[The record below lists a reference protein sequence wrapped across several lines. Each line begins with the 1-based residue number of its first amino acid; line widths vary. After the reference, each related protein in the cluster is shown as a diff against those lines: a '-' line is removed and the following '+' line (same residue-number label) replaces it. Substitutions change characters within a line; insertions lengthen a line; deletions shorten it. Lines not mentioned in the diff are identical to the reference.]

1 MKSKINYLI
10 SLLLGLLI
18 IMSVAGIPVEVFN
31 HPKTF
36 AVFGMAGISLIIS
49 FLCFIAPQ
57 KDIKFSRLNIFCF
70 LFLLLYVIDFLHL
83 NTIWNIGYLCLL
95 SLFIASHLLQQIH
108 YIIIFKSLLGAA
120 VLLTIWGYLQY
131 F

>member
-49 FLCFIAPQ
+49 FLCNRLFTSEYYMEHRIFMFI
-57 KDIKFSRLNIFCF
+57 
-70 LFLLLYVIDFLHL
+70 V
-83 NTIWNIGYLCLL
+83 
-95 SLFIASHLLQQIH
+95 FI
-108 YIIIFKSLLGAA
+108 YC
-120 VLLTIWGYLQY
+120 
-131 F
+131 

>member
-49 FLCFIAPQ
+49 FFVL
-57 KDIKFSRLNIFCF
+57 
-70 LFLLLYVIDFLHL
+70 LHL
-83 NTIWNIGYLCLL
+83 KKISNFLD
-95 SLFIASHLLQQIH
+95 
-108 YIIIFKSLLGAA
+108 
-120 VLLTIWGYLQY
+120 
-131 F
+131 

>member
-70 LFLLLYVIDFLHL
+70 LFLFTSEYYIEHRIFM
-83 NTIWNIGYLCLL
+83 
-95 SLFIASHLLQQIH
+95 FIVFI
-108 YIIIFKSLLGAA
+108 YC
-120 VLLTIWGYLQY
+120 
-131 F
+131 

>member
-49 FLCFIAPQ
+49 F
-57 KDIKFSRLNIFCF
+57 
-70 LFLLLYVIDFLHL
+70 YVLLHL
-83 NTIWNIGYLCLL
+83 KKISNFLD
-95 SLFIASHLLQQIH
+95 
-108 YIIIFKSLLGAA
+108 
-120 VLLTIWGYLQY
+120 
-131 F
+131 

>member
-36 AVFGMAGISLIIS
+36 AVFGMVGISYN
-49 FLCFIAPQ
+49 
-57 KDIKFSRLNIFCF
+57 KFFMFYCTSKRYQIF
-70 LFLLLYVIDFLHL
+70 
-83 NTIWNIGYLCLL
+83 
-95 SLFIASHLLQQIH
+95 
-108 YIIIFKSLLGAA
+108 
-120 VLLTIWGYLQY
+120 
-131 F
+131 

>member
-36 AVFGMAGISLIIS
+36 AVFGMAGISEYYMEHRI
-49 FLCFIAPQ
+49 FMFI
-57 KDIKFSRLNIFCF
+57 
-70 LFLLLYVIDFLHL
+70 V
-83 NTIWNIGYLCLL
+83 
-95 SLFIASHLLQQIH
+95 FI
-108 YIIIFKSLLGAA
+108 YC
-120 VLLTIWGYLQY
+120 
-131 F
+131 

>member
-57 KDIKFSRLNIFCF
+57 KDIKFSRLEYI
-70 LFLLLYVIDFLHL
+70 LLLILV
-83 NTIWNIGYLCLL
+83 TLCNET
-95 SLFIASHLLQQIH
+95 FHI
-108 YIIIFKSLLGAA
+108 
-120 VLLTIWGYLQY
+120 
-131 F
+131 

>member
-18 IMSVAGIPVEVFN
+18 IMSVAGIPVDVFN

-49 FLCFIAPQ
+49 FFVL
-57 KDIKFSRLNIFCF
+57 
-70 LFLLLYVIDFLHL
+70 LHL
-83 NTIWNIGYLCLL
+83 KKISNFLD
-95 SLFIASHLLQQIH
+95 
-108 YIIIFKSLLGAA
+108 
-120 VLLTIWGYLQY
+120 
-131 F
+131 

>member
-49 FLCFIAPQ
+49 FLCNFWNT
-57 KDIKFSRLNIFCF
+57 FVSS
-70 LFLLLYVIDFLHL
+70 LYKGPWENYPILR
-83 NTIWNIGYLCLL
+83 
-95 SLFIASHLLQQIH
+95 
-108 YIIIFKSLLGAA
+108 
-120 VLLTIWGYLQY
+120 
-131 F
+131 